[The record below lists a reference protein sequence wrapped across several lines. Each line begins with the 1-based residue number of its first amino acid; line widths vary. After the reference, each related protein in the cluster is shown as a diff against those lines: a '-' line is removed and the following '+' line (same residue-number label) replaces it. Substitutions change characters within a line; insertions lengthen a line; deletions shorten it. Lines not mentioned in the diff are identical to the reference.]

1 MAKMNDIYQQAQ
13 EKVDDEVGT
22 SEVPDYVYREA
33 IVDEARRILM
43 EEKEGQD
50 CNG

>member
-1 MAKMNDIYQQAQ
+1 MSKMSDIHQQATDN
-13 EKVDDEVGT
+13 VDGELGT
-22 SEVPDYVYREA
+22 SEVPDFVYREA
-33 IVDEARRILM
+33 IVEEARRILM

>member
-1 MAKMNDIYQQAQ
+1 MSLSDIHQQATDN
-13 EKVDDEVGT
+13 VDGELGT
-22 SEVPDYVYREA
+22 SEVPDYVREDA
-33 IVDEARRILM
+33 IIDEARRILM